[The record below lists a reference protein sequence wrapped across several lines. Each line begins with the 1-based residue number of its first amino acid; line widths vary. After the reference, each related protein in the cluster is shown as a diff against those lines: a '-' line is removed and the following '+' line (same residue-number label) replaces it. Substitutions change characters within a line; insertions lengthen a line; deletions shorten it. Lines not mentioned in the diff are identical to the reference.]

1 MRPFACSDGVLRT
14 PPHECG
20 DAGHRATPGEGG
32 MGGSGATRG
41 PSSACWAVRDGR
53 SGEADGDAGVTDGP
67 LCQGRDPLRA
77 RVPCRVRT
85 PSPPQ
90 AGRLSHRSL
99 GPRPAQ
105 ALPRRDGLRQR
116 PRQPVPHTHTR
127 PLGGRR
133 RRQARPS
140 EPRGPSP
147 LLPVRAGPS
156 CAPGG
161 AHCTPSGR
169 DGPRGHRFIELGGG
183 TWPTLC
189 LSRVTVGKAEW
200 TAPGGGPEIQA
211 TRGSLQNPPG
221 QGRGPGSTAR
231 GTRVLPDAC
240 RAGLALTGQPL
251 PTMLRGSPTWV
262 LAAAS
267 PAAPAAPRPP
277 LPPTPHLALRPP
289 GNGTEVTHGR
299 ATVTAPGRSTE
310 PPGHNLR
317 KTQ

>member
-1 MRPFACSDGVLRT
+1 
-14 PPHECG
+14 
-20 DAGHRATPGEGG
+20 
-32 MGGSGATRG
+32 MGGSGAGSRQVHSAATRG

-133 RRQARPS
+133 RQARPS

-211 TRGSLQNPPG
+211 TRGSRQNPPG

-262 LAAAS
+262 LA
-267 PAAPAAPRPP
+267 AAPAAPRPP

>member
-1 MRPFACSDGVLRT
+1 M
-14 PPHECG
+14 
-20 DAGHRATPGEGG
+20 
-32 MGGSGATRG
+32 
-41 PSSACWAVRDGR
+41 
-53 SGEADGDAGVTDGP
+53 TDGP
-67 LCQGRDPLRA
+67 LCQGRGPLRA

-127 PLGGRR
+127 TPRTRAHWAGGGGRHVHRSLGGLARCSLCE
-133 RRQARPS
+133 QAPAAPPGS
-140 EPRGPSP
+140 APGP
-147 LLPVRAGPS
+147 
-156 CAPGG
+156 APGG

-211 TRGSLQNPPG
+211 HTRLTRESTWA
-221 QGRGPGSTAR
+221 GPGSW
-231 GTRVLPDAC
+231 
-240 RAGLALTGQPL
+240 QH
-251 PTMLRGSPTWV
+251 SPRH
-262 LAAAS
+262 
-267 PAAPAAPRPP
+267 PRP
-277 LPPTPHLALRPP
+277 A
-289 GNGTEVTHGR
+289 
-299 ATVTAPGRSTE
+299 
-310 PPGHNLR
+310 
-317 KTQ
+317 

>member
-1 MRPFACSDGVLRT
+1 MVELLGGRRASVCLQRWGAKK
-14 PPHECG
+14 PPTTSVGMLVTEPRQG
-20 DAGHRATPGEGG
+20 RAGW
-32 MGGSGATRG
+32 GARG
-41 PSSACWAVRDGR
+41 PGPGRSTRRPHAASACWAERDGR
-53 SGEADGDAGVTDGP
+53 SGEAHGDAGVTDGP
-67 LCQGRDPLRA
+67 LCQGRGPLRA

-133 RRQARPS
+133 RQARPS

-147 LLPVRAGPS
+147 LLPVRAGPG

-211 TRGSLQNPPG
+211 HTRLTRESTWA
-221 QGRGPGSTAR
+221 GPGSW
-231 GTRVLPDAC
+231 
-240 RAGLALTGQPL
+240 QH
-251 PTMLRGSPTWV
+251 SPRH
-262 LAAAS
+262 
-267 PAAPAAPRPP
+267 PRP
-277 LPPTPHLALRPP
+277 A
-289 GNGTEVTHGR
+289 
-299 ATVTAPGRSTE
+299 
-310 PPGHNLR
+310 
-317 KTQ
+317 